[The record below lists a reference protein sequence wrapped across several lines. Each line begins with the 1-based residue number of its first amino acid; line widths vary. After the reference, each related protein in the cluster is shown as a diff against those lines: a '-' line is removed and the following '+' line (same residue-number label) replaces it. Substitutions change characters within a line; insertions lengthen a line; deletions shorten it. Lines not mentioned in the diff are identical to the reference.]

1 MKNISRIVV
10 TVLLLALAITSVF
23 AVSTAAFAAETV
35 DTEVLVMTA
44 SDCSDSYCESRF
56 QFKIARPVKNGY
68 VVTFLIKPHATADST
83 LSVVGASME
92 NAGVTSDPAF
102 INEAYGDNVSVIDV
116 GDGWYCVRCEVAAY
130 SDESGELVEKYKG
143 SYFYLKLGSGCAVGD
158 QVAICKLAITDAA
171 GKTTEYDAA
180 TLKKHVQVL
189 YDRPIFTEEV
199 STVAVPKAALDY
211 QFEGG
216 STGGGDGQTAGSW
229 AGVDAGEFWN
239 PDPTPYTWK
248 VNATLGGAANLPA
261 VVLGAT
267 GGDKNITNVNDELI
281 KALTS
286 TTFVKPNNLIFSFS
300 DGYGFSEITLA
311 EHYNDNLIV
320 NDMPYAG
327 SSKTASLNVS
337 TGRDNVTTDSAA
349 GGTALSTGYKTIYG
363 YENLDKDLNPIPC
376 ISEVLREK
384 FNKIIGVVTIGWAY
398 DATPADFGGA
408 HAQRGDSGTIAQQM
422 LSFAPD
428 LFIGEAMTDYQST
441 FNSLKN
447 NELKDQDI
455 GWCTSW
461 SKAETATNDKLFV
474 NLSSSE
480 GHEVYYSSTYAD
492 LKAVDNPTISMVT
505 AFSLRWLQAKSEA
518 NNNVGFFMMF
528 ENGQTDAAGHANN
541 HDDMIGEANATDEMV
556 ALCLKFACE
565 NPDTLVVFS
574 DDHETGGLVLRD
586 GWEND
591 ITKAKFT
598 TSGHS
603 RQNVPVFACGY
614 EEFAKL
620 FNYENMYNA
629 QVGKL
634 MAYTM
639 GIEEFG
645 APEADYPLWGS
656 IASILDGTFDDKQET
671 TEGPAPVD
679 ENAKFLGT
687 LLNVKFDPAKTT
699 QKIVLSGLTVA
710 NHDMMTLAY
719 SLPAGATNI
728 AIYGGDGA
736 TMAKILEAACDGEK
750 NFVKDVGHYY
760 ATFKAV
766 EDFTQLVIEVTGT
779 FKEGDAMVLD
789 NLVIATAPVITFD
802 DYDLSKVSAD
812 GKVTLTDVD
821 GKVIKE
827 QAATDNNGGNE
838 GNEGNNGENEKPADT
853 KNDIVLPIVVCAAVL
868 VVIVAIVIIVLNVP
882 SKKSETK
889 TEASTEE
896 KATEEEPK
904 Q

>member
-1 MKNISRIVV
+1 MNKISRIVI
-10 TVLLLALAITSVF
+10 TVLLLALTITSVF
-23 AVSTAAFAAETV
+23 AVSTSAFAAETV
-35 DTEVLVMTA
+35 DTEVLVLTA
-44 SDCSDSYCESRF
+44 SDCSDEYCESRF
-56 QFKIARPVKNGY
+56 QFKIARSIKNAY
-68 VVTFLIKPHATADST
+68 VVSFLIKPHATAEST
-83 LSVVGASME
+83 LSVVGDAKESV
-92 NAGVTSDPAF
+92 GVASDPAF
-102 INEAYGDNVSVIDV
+102 IAEAYGDNVSVIDV
-116 GDGWYCVRCEVAAY
+116 GDGWYYVHCEVAAY
-130 SDESGELVEKYKG
+130 SDESGELAEKYTA
-143 SYFYLKLGSGCAVGD
+143 SYFYLKLGSGCVVGD
-158 QVAICKLAITDAA
+158 QVAICNLAITNAE
-171 GKTTEYDAA
+171 GETTEYSISE
-180 TLKKHVQVL
+180 LEKHTQIL

-199 STVAVPKAALDY
+199 TTVAVPKAALEY
-211 QFEGG
+211 EYEGG
-216 STGGGDGQTAGSW
+216 SSNGGQTGSW
-229 AGVDAGEFWN
+229 AGIDAGEFWN

-248 VNATLGGAANLPA
+248 VNAALGGATNLPA

-267 GGDKNITNVNDELI
+267 GGNTNITNVNDELI
-281 KALTS
+281 AAMTS

-300 DGYGFSEITLA
+300 DGYGFPEITLA
-311 EHYNDNLIV
+311 ETYYDNLIV
-320 NDMPYAG
+320 NEMPYVG
-327 SSKTASLNVS
+327 SSKTASLNES

-349 GGTALSTGYKTIYG
+349 GGTALSTGYKTVYG

-384 FNKIIGVVTIGWAY
+384 FGKIIGVVTIGWAY

-428 LFIGEAMTDYQST
+428 LFIGEATTDYTST

-480 GHEVYYSSTYAD
+480 GHEVYYTSTYAD

-505 AFSLRWLQAKSEA
+505 AFSLTWLQAKSDA
-518 NNNVGFFMMF
+518 NDNVGFYMMF
-528 ENGQTDAAGHANN
+528 ENGQTDAAGHDND
-541 HDDMIGEANATDEMV
+541 HDDMIGEVNATDEMV

-565 NPDTLVVFS
+565 NPDTIVVFS
-574 DDHETGGLVLRD
+574 SDHETGGLVLRD
-586 GWEND
+586 GWETD
-591 ITKAKFT
+591 ISKAKFT

-603 RQNVPVFACGY
+603 RQNVPVYAFGY
-614 EEFAKL
+614 EEYAKL
-620 FNYENMYNA
+620 FNYEDMYNA

-634 MAYTM
+634 MAYVM
-639 GIEEFG
+639 GLEEFG
-645 APEADYPLWGS
+645 APEEDYPLWGS
-656 IASILDGTFDDKQET
+656 IATILDGTFGQGDET
-671 TEGPAPVD
+671 VETEDPVE
-679 ENAKFLGT
+679 ENAKFTGT

-736 TMAKILEAACDGEK
+736 TMARILETACDGDT
-750 NFVKDVGHYY
+750 NFVKELGHYY

-779 FKEGDAMVLD
+779 FAEGDAMVLD
-789 NLVIATAPVITFD
+789 NLLIATAPVITFD

-812 GKVTLTDVD
+812 GNITLTDV
-821 GKVIKE
+821 
-827 QAATDNNGGNE
+827 E
-838 GNEGNNGENEKPADT
+838 GNVTKEDTTEGEGNKNTNGAN
-853 KNDIVLPIVVCAAVL
+853 NDMLLPIVIGAAALVIIAV
-868 VVIVAIVIIVLNVP
+868 VVIVVLKTP
-882 SKKSETK
+882 AKKSEET
-889 TEASTEE
+889 TEEPAEE
-896 KATEEEPK
+896 KAEE
-904 Q
+904 